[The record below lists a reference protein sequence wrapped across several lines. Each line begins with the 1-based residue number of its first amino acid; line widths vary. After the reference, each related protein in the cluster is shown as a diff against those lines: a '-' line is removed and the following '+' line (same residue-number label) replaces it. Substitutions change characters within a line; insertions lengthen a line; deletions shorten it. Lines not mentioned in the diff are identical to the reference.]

1 MHTTPTIPA
10 TGTDGSVGRP
20 VVDHDHDRER
30 VRLVALMAAMAA
42 GDRGAVFALVAELGH
57 HLAGAVQ
64 AQLRGYGRHDLLRE
78 RGEVDGLV
86 LTAAFE
92 ILDRAGSWNPDGA
105 PPWIWAGHAIR
116 AAVVREI
123 GHASVE
129 LDAEHLDSLD
139 HLGHVDQLG
148 PGVVGTDGDLDPF
161 GPGGATDARLRLLGE
176 AIDRIA
182 SGRDR
187 LVVRQFLLQKAY
199 GDPSPSRTVAHDL
212 GLTPDNVRQIVS
224 RVRRRVR
231 ALGADDDRYH
241 LLGDPGW

>member
-10 TGTDGSVGRP
+10 TGTDGSAGRP
-20 VVDHDHDRER
+20 ELDPDRER

-57 HLAGAVQ
+57 HLAGTVQ
-64 AQLRGYGRHDLLRE
+64 AQLRGYGRHDLLRQ
-78 RGEVDGLV
+78 RGEVEGLV

-129 LDAEHLDSLD
+129 LDAEHVDHLD
-139 HLGHVDQLG
+139 HLGPD
-148 PGVVGTDGDLDPF
+148 VVGTEGDLDPF

-199 GDPSPSRTVAHDL
+199 GDPSPSHTVAHDL

-231 ALGADDDRYH
+231 ELRADDDRYQ
-241 LLGDPGW
+241 LLGEPGW